1 MKEVKSL
8 MERARK
14 YLRSSKLLLD
24 ESDYESS
31 VSRTY
36 YAMFFSV
43 EAALLTKD
51 LSFSSHKGVIS
62 AFGKNFIKSGIFS
75 KDMGRELN
83 RVFTKRQLSD
93 YEYTFVI
100 TKDEAEET
108 LEIGKDFVEN
118 LTQFLKSNRFI

>member
-24 ESDYESS
+24 EHDYESS

-43 EAALLTKD
+43 AAALLTKD

-83 RVFTKRQLSD
+83 RAFIKRQLGD

-100 TKDEAEET
+100 TKDEAEES

-118 LTQFLKSNRFI
+118 ITQFLKSKRFI